1 MCLSVCLWV
10 CLCVCLC
17 LSMCLS
23 VCGYVYVSVCL
34 SWCVCLWVCPCVYI
48 CVIICMYIY
57 VTMYI
62 NTLLYNPYRYS
73 RTPILLFDNVYDCQ
87 ALEHL
92 MSTAGR
98 LPKRPYIISTL
109 CAGGTTCGVPL
120 HQLMFRHNIRLV
132 TCSPQT
138 EPIYGILS
146 RTLRKNLYRL
156 KADPK

>member
-1 MCLSVCLWV
+1 MCLSVYV
-10 CLCVCLC
+10 SVYV
-17 LSMCLS
+17 SVS
-23 VCGYVYVSVCL
+23 VCGCVYVSVYVSVCL
-34 SWCVCLWVCPCVYI
+34 SACVCICLCV
-48 CVIICMYIY
+48 CVIICMYMY

-62 NTLLYNPYRYS
+62 NTFLYNQYRHS

>member
-1 MCLSVCLWV
+1 MCVCLSVYGCVYVSVCV
-10 CLCVCLC
+10 CLCVCLSVGM
-17 LSMCLS
+17 SMCL
-23 VCGYVYVSVCL
+23 
-34 SWCVCLWVCPCVYI
+34 CVCLWVCPCVYI